1 MMHGRLSW
9 ALAAAAVAVVGLAGC
24 SAAATS
30 SGAAASPSKS
40 ASPATPTGGTATV
53 APGHDTPQDAADGL
67 IQAELA
73 GNLQLA
79 CSYFVPAQQAS
90 CRGLH
95 MSLPTGHVSVDGAIT
110 SGDLALVEI
119 TGHVCTSGNGCQ
131 TSTDP
136 SLGLPTGSETFKQA
150 YDKALNSGEF
160 SPVPC
165 KKVNGKW
172 YVNSEPA

>member
-1 MMHGRLSW
+1 MTHGRGSW
-9 ALAAAAVAVVGLAGC
+9 VPFAAALAVVGLAGC

-30 SGAAASPSKS
+30 SGGAASPDRS
-40 ASPATPTGGTATV
+40 AAVSAQTGGAATV

-73 GNLQLA
+73 GNLRLA
-79 CSYFVPAQQAS
+79 CSYFVPAQQAF

-95 MSLPTGHVSVDGAIT
+95 ISLPTGHVSVAGAIT

-119 TGHVCTSGNGCQ
+119 TGHVCSSGSGCQ

-136 SLGLPTGSETFKQA
+136 SLGLPKGSETFKQA

-165 KKVNGKW
+165 KKVNGQW
-172 YVNSEPA
+172 YVDSASQ